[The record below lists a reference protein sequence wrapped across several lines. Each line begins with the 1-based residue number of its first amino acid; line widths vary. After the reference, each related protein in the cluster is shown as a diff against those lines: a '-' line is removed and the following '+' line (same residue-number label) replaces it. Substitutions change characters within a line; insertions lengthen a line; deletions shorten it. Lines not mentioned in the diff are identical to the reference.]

1 MIKADKEKLVVE
13 IDNDQI
19 NYAVFILNEKLN
31 YEILFKKNSKNAGL
45 DKGKISN
52 FIEAKNKINDDLE
65 EIEKK
70 TGKIF
75 ENIFVIINQT
85 EISSTNFTVI
95 KKLGGSKVEKR
106 DIEYILNEAKNS
118 VANNQKSNSIL
129 HILNSNYILDKT
141 AQEGPP
147 LNVFGDQLGLH
158 TTFISVP
165 KNNLKNIYSLFEN
178 CDLKVQRVISKQFV
192 FGIDFLKK

>member
-19 NYAVFILNEKLN
+19 NYAVFVLNEKLN

-45 DKGKISN
+45 DKCKISN

-85 EISSTNFTVI
+85 EISSTNFTVF

-106 DIEYILNEAKNS
+106 D
-118 VANNQKSNSIL
+118 
-129 HILNSNYILDKT
+129 
-141 AQEGPP
+141 
-147 LNVFGDQLGLH
+147 
-158 TTFISVP
+158 
-165 KNNLKNIYSLFEN
+165 
-178 CDLKVQRVISKQFV
+178 
-192 FGIDFLKK
+192 